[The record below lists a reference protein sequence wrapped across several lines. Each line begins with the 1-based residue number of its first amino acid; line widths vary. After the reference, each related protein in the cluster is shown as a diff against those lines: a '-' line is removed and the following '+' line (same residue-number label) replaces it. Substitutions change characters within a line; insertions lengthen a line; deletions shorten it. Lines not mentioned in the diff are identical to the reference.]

1 MAARQKIP
9 YQTTSVVELTAP
21 TDTIAQ
27 EPLDNTDDGATCTF
41 KVYDPAKDEAI
52 AIDEASS
59 QSILSVTDPA
69 VFVVGDTAEVTQN
82 DGTIHAAAISDVIPE
97 DGTITLDD
105 PLTVAADAGNRV
117 RARLGDEITMTE
129 FGTPALET
137 LDWGFRGALASNHAG
152 LDLDLEINIE
162 ISFVGDPGGGLDLL
176 DLICGV
182 IKPNCECVEQ
192 WRAKSSDAIA
202 ARSA

>member
-27 EPLDNTDDGATCTF
+27 KTLNNTDDGATSTF

-52 AIDEASS
+52 SIDEASS
-59 QSILSVTDPA
+59 QSILFVTDSG

-82 DGTIHAAAISDVIPE
+82 DGTIHSSAISDVIPE

-117 RARLGDEITMTE
+117 RARLGDEITMSE
-129 FGTPALET
+129 FGTPALGT
-137 LDWGFRGALASNHAG
+137 LDWGFRGALASNHDG
-152 LDLDLEINIE
+152 LDLDLDIVIE
-162 ISFVGDPGGGLDLL
+162 IDFVGDPGGGLDLL
-176 DLICGV
+176 DRICGV
-182 IKPNCECVEQ
+182 IKPNCECVE
-192 WRAKSSDAIA
+192 
-202 ARSA
+202 